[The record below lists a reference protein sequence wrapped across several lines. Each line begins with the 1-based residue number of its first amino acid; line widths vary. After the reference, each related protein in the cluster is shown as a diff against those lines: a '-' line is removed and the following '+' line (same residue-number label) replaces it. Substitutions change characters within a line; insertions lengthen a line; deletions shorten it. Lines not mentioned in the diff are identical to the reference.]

1 MRFPASAIILT
12 FSFQVSTAACQL
24 IVLPNLFHTENSL
37 AKPASNKGQ
46 SPIMNI
52 PNILFPPS
60 NDKDRGD
67 PSGGS
72 GELSIS
78 DVIGKERVINIFAGF
93 TRDIDSISKRLID
106 NDKNTTVL
114 APLNSELQKLP
125 RKPWEDPEDYNE
137 LGAKA
142 YEGQGGEDRAQRNL
156 RRFVEAHIV
165 PVSPWKEGEKADS
178 IGGGKLWWEEKDGKK
193 MVCLQN
199 SVAFAILPFFAKASK
214 RHFTSICSLLNR
226 FLLSS
231 VLFNP
236 THAARYQPPAR
247 TLASCLLSS
256 YLLCEHIC

>member
-1 MRFPASAIILT
+1 
-12 FSFQVSTAACQL
+12 
-24 IVLPNLFHTENSL
+24 
-37 AKPASNKGQ
+37 
-46 SPIMNI
+46 MNI

-60 NDKDRGD
+60 NDKDKGGS
-67 PSGGS
+67 SGGS
-72 GELSIS
+72 GDLSIS

-125 RKPWEDPEDYNE
+125 RKPWEDPEDYNQ

-193 MVCLQN
+193 MVSLSN
-199 SVAFAILPFFAKASK
+199 PVAFPILPFFAKVIK
-214 RHFTSICSLLNR
+214 QHFTSICSLSSP

-231 VLFNP
+231 QQD
-236 THAARYQPPAR
+236 TSHPPKLWL
-247 TLASCLLSS
+247 LASSLQISHVNMFANVDQVQPGDIEVSS
-256 YLLCEHIC
+256 VASRVSNGEVVSNFPTLYFLIHNLMSRKTCCKSILTSATVS

>member
-1 MRFPASAIILT
+1 MKFSASVIILT
-12 FSFQVSTAACQL
+12 FSLQVSTAACQL
-24 IVLPNLFHTENSL
+24 IVLPNLFRTENSP

-60 NDKDRGD
+60 NDKDKGGS
-67 PSGGS
+67 SGGS
-72 GELSIS
+72 GDLSIS

-193 MVCLQN
+193 MVSLSN
-199 SVAFAILPFFAKASK
+199 PVAFPFS
-214 RHFTSICSLLNR
+214 R
-226 FLLSS
+226 SS
-231 VLFNP
+231 
-236 THAARYQPPAR
+236 QK
-247 TLASCLLSS
+247 
-256 YLLCEHIC
+256 